1 MMLISEAILRETG
14 LEKKENPLRE
24 IYKQKQQYWTQERLF
39 IMNRS
44 DD

>member
-1 MMLISEAILRETG
+1 MMLVRETG

-24 IYKQKQQYWTQERLF
+24 IYKQKQEYWTQEYSIRTKFF
-39 IMNRS
+39 IMNQS